1 MSDRVVTLA
10 PPESPAASRASGLT
24 VLLVDDHED
33 FRDSLGLLVSR
44 EGFNVR
50 TAGSVAEAR
59 RSLEK
64 EPSDLVIVDLTLP
77 DGNGIELL
85 GAQEEGAR
93 PEFIVVTGNA
103 TVDSAVSAM
112 REGVLD
118 YLTKPIDHARLKSV
132 LAHVRRAR
140 ELKSQV
146 KTLQGELRE
155 MGRFGRMVGRSAKMQ
170 AVYDLVARV
179 APTDATV
186 FVTGESGTGKELVAE
201 TLHHLSARRDGPF
214 MAVNCGAIPKDLIES
229 ELFGHEKGSF
239 TGAERARRGH
249 FEEADKGVL
258 FLDEVSELP
267 IELQVKLL
275 RVLETGAVMRVGS
288 SEPLPMDVRVIAA
301 SNRDPLKAVRDG
313 QLREDLYYRLNV
325 FPIQLPALREREDD
339 VLLLA
344 DYLLADINR
353 REGTNKRWAMAAR
366 DRLRAYSWPG
376 NVRELRNAVE
386 RAFILADE
394 RLEPDLLPLP
404 AAVPV
409 ESHGD
414 ETSLRI
420 AIGSSLDSAERR
432 LILATLQQLGGDKKR
447 AAETLGISLKTLY
460 NRLNV
465 YAAGPA
471 QDGSETL

>member
-1 MSDRVVTLA
+1 MSERAETLA
-10 PPESPAASRASGLT
+10 PPEPATRSSSGPT
-24 VLLVDDHED
+24 VLLVDDHVD
-33 FRDSLGLLVSR
+33 FRDSLGLLVAR
-44 EGFNVR
+44 EGFTVR
-50 TAGSVAEAR
+50 EAGSLAEAR
-59 RSLEK
+59 RELDRA
-64 EPSDLVIVDLTLP
+64 PADVVIVDLTLP

-85 GAQEEGAR
+85 TTVAEEGAR

-103 TVDSAVSAM
+103 TVDSAVAAM

-118 YLTKPIDHARLKSV
+118 YLTKPIDHARLKAI
-132 LAHVRRAR
+132 LGHVQRAR

-146 KTLQGELRE
+146 RMLQGELRE

-170 AVYDLVARV
+170 AVYDLIARV

-201 TLHHLSARRDGPF
+201 TLHHLSSRRDGPF

-267 IELQVKLL
+267 FELQVKLL
-275 RVLETGAVMRVGS
+275 RALETGTVMRVGS
-288 SEPLPMDVRVIAA
+288 SEPLALDVRVIAA
-301 SNRDPLKAVRDG
+301 SNRDPLKAVREG
-313 QLREDLYYRLNV
+313 ALREDLYYRLNV
-325 FPIQLPALREREDD
+325 FPIPLPALREREDD

-344 DYLLADINR
+344 DHLLAEINR
-353 REGTNKRWAMAAR
+353 REGSNKRWASAAR
-366 DRLRAYSWPG
+366 ERLRAYSWPG

-394 RLEPDLLPLP
+394 KLEPDLLPLP

-409 ESHGD
+409 ETRGD
-414 ETSLRI
+414 ETALRI
-420 AIGSSLDSAERR
+420 PIGSSLDAAERR
-432 LILATLQQLGGDKKR
+432 LILATLQQFNGDKKR

-471 QDGSETL
+471 PDAAETL